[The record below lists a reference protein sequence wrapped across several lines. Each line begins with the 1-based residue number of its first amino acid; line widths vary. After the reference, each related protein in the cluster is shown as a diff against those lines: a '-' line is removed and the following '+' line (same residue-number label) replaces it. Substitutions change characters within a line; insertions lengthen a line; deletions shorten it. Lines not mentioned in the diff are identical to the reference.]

1 MQKSALQISQLLK
14 IALKYLSRHRMAIM
28 QTVVKRKNLPANCA
42 SCLVLVD
49 IHAHMADGFWKHRQL
64 TWVTGMI
71 VVQNIT
77 IN

>member
-1 MQKSALQISQLLK
+1 
-14 IALKYLSRHRMAIM
+14 
-28 QTVVKRKNLPANCA
+28 
-42 SCLVLVD
+42 
-49 IHAHMADGFWKHRQL
+49 MADGFWKHRQL